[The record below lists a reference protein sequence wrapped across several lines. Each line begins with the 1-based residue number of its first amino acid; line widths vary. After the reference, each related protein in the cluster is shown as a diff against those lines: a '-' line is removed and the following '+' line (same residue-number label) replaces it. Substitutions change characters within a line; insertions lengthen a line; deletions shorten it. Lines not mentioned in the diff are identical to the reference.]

1 MLSLAPRIVVL
12 TFGQWLKLARQRAG
26 VSQRRI
32 ADALDVSVQ
41 TVGNWE
47 GDRTLPQLDPGKT
60 HRLCQLLEVDLVVMA
75 RAIAGEITVQE

>member
-1 MLSLAPRIVVL
+1 MISMAPRIVVL

-26 VSQRRI
+26 VSQRQI
-32 ADALDVSVQ
+32 ATALEVSVQ

-47 GDRTLPQLDPGKT
+47 GDRTLPQLDPSKT
-60 HRLCQLLEVDLVVMA
+60 FQLCQLLEVDLAVMA

>member
-1 MLSLAPRIVVL
+1 MFSLAHRIVVL

-47 GDRTLPQLDPGKT
+47 GDRTLPQLDPSKT
-60 HRLCQLLEVDLVVMA
+60 HQLCQLLEVDLVVMA